1 MLMAASDAIMQ
12 LLKPLQWK
20 HLLVPLVPESMMNDL
35 VHYPAPFVLG
45 IPTDEKKSSEI
56 LSALPE
62 DVTLVDLDV
71 GRVMLASEFVHDSS
85 STSST
90 AQSITRALR
99 SQVLYL
105 AESLG
110 GTIGAAIDDSWASDS
125 PLQVIPH
132 DNNNKVDDFVSIRNI
147 CHDFILELLSGVY
160 SCCLWIEEKC
170 DEECTDANE
179 PAIIFD
185 EERFVGIKKLRA
197 EGLHLPLFQDK
208 QKNRSS
214 SSEFCLGIDHFDLI
228 LEAFLRTQ
236 SLSNFI
242 SHGDK
247 ESMMFW

>member
-1 MLMAASDAIMQ
+1 MAASDAIMQ

-45 IPTDEKKSSEI
+45 IPTDEKRSAEI
-56 LSALPE
+56 LSSLPE

-85 STSST
+85 SASSNGHG
-90 AQSITRALR
+90 SITRALR
-99 SQVLYL
+99 SQVLFL

-110 GTIGAAIDDSWASDS
+110 GIIGAGIDDSWASDS
-125 PLQVIPH
+125 PLQIIPH

-147 CHDFILELLSGVY
+147 CQEFVLELLSGVH

-170 DEECTDANE
+170 NEECNDANE
-179 PAIIFD
+179 PAIVFD
-185 EERFVGIKKLRA
+185 EERFLSIKNLRA
-197 EGLHLPLFQDK
+197 EGLNLPLFQDK
-208 QKNRSS
+208 QVS
-214 SSEFCLGIDHFDLI
+214 SSEFCLGIDHYDLI
-228 LEAFLRTQ
+228 LDAFLRTQ
-236 SLSNFI
+236 SLSNYI

-247 ESMMFW
+247 ESMMFR